1 MNTKDLQNGLTEEV
15 YIFHPITEAEQVKI
29 CFENFKP
36 DPDSVEPCVFES
48 TYKEAEEWGAMPV
61 SHDELIENIGHKEN

>member
-1 MNTKDLQNGLTEEV
+1 MNTKDLKKGLSEEV
-15 YIFHPITEAEQVKI
+15 YIFQPIT
-29 CFENFKP
+29 FENFKP
-36 DPDSVEPCVFES
+36 DQDSVDPCVFES